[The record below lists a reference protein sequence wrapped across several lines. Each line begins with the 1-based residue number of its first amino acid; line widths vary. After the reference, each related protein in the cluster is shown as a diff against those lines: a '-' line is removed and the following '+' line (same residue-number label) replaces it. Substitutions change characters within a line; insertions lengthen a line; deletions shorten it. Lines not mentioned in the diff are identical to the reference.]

1 MSSYLKKLA
10 GETVIYGIG
19 AVLPKVVNFLL
30 VASYLTF
37 QIDEDKYG
45 IHGIMYSFVTL
56 ALVFFTLRMETTF
69 FKFSS
74 DASYEPK
81 KVFNN
86 AVTVVLGSAGLL
98 MTLMLVFRSSISSA
112 LTRPEDSRFVVY
124 FAVILFLDALSSV
137 PFAQL
142 RMTNRPVKFSAIRIV
157 NSLITVGL
165 IVFCFNILPHVSA
178 LHWMYDEGYFLDYT
192 FLANLVGSFFVVLML
207 YKELSAYRF
216 SWDKELVK
224 KMFAFAWPLIIVGV
238 AGSIN
243 QFSDRIFVSYLTESL
258 DGDQNFFNAGVF
270 TGAIKIAVIMNLF
283 VTAFNYAAE
292 PFFFKNTSKEARTK
306 IYGQVALA
314 FTICGMMIFLFVTG
328 FLDILKF
335 MIDEKYHKVLFVVP
349 IALLA
354 NLFLGL
360 YYNFSIWYKISGKTI
375 FGALIATIGS
385 IIFISL
391 NFFLIPRIG
400 MVGAN
405 VASLICFGAMTTI
418 AYLLGQKYYP
428 ISYPIGKILLYLIF
442 GVAFYYGVEI
452 LDVEGFSKII
462 LSSIAIVAF
471 GLIAYLLDFRN
482 FRNRLS

>member
-1 MSSYLKKLA
+1 MSNYLKKLA

-37 QIDEDKYG
+37 QIDEGKYG

-69 FKFSS
+69 FKFAS
-74 DASYEPK
+74 DESYDSI
-81 KVFNN
+81 KVFNS
-86 AVTVVLGSAGLL
+86 ALSVVLVSSAILL
-98 MTLMLVFRSSISSA
+98 SLMLVFRVSISEA
-112 LTRPEDSRFVVY
+112 LTRPEDNRFVVY
-124 FAVILFLDALSSV
+124 FGIILFLDALSSI

-142 RMTNRPVKFSAIRIV
+142 RMNNRPIKFSAIRIA
-157 NSLITVGL
+157 NSIITVGL
-165 IVFCFNILPHVSA
+165 IVFCFNVLPHIDS
-178 LHWMYDEGYFLDYT
+178 LQWMYNESLFLDYT
-192 FLANLVGSFFVVLML
+192 FLANLVGSLFVVFML
-207 YKELSAYRF
+207 FKELSVFRF
-216 SWDKELVK
+216 DWDSALIK
-224 KMFAFAWPLIIVGV
+224 KMFSFAWPLIIVGV

-292 PFFFKNTSKEARTK
+292 PFFFKNTSKKARAK

-314 FTICGMMIFLFVTG
+314 FTICGMLIFLFVTG
-328 FLDILKF
+328 FLDVLKY
-335 MIDEKYHKVLFVVP
+335 MIDERYHKVLFVVP

-360 YYNFSIWYKISGKTI
+360 YYNFSIWYKLSGKTI

-385 IIFISL
+385 VIFISL
-391 NFFLIPRIG
+391 NFLLIPRIG

-405 VASLICFGAMTTI
+405 IASLVCFAAMSII
-418 AYLLGQKYYP
+418 AYILGQRHYP
-428 ISYPIGKILLYLIF
+428 ISYPVGKVLMYIVVGVVLYYGIEFSGAEGQWKILMSSLSMLVFAGLAYMVDF
-442 GVAFYYGVEI
+442 GKLKETI
-452 LDVEGFSKII
+452 T
-462 LSSIAIVAF
+462 
-471 GLIAYLLDFRN
+471 
-482 FRNRLS
+482 